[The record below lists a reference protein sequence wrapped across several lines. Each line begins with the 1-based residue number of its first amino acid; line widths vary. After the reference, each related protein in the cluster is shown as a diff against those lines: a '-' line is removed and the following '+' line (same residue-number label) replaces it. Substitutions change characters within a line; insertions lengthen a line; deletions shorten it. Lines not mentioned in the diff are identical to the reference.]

1 MIQITNIEQLIM
13 KNLKVGIVG
22 HGFVGKAV
30 DFGFSVNVD
39 KIIIDPIYNTNIKD
53 LEEVNPDVIFI
64 CVPTPMLE
72 SGAIDCSIILE
83 VVKEISERNINSIL
97 VIKSSI
103 TPSELKICSSLNSNL
118 VYNPE
123 FLTERNANNDFIN
136 PDILVI
142 GGSKASSDYVN
153 KIYKDH
159 SKCNDCPVYITD
171 IYTASLVKY
180 TLNTFL
186 ATKVIFM
193 NEIYKIFQS
202 TETSSSWEEFTDILK
217 SDRRIGD
224 SHLSVP
230 GPDGR
235 LGFGGACFPK
245 DISALIKFG
254 EGETELLGIL
264 KAVKIINDGIRS
276 NYEDLDQREKDQNV
290 SFND

>member
-1 MIQITNIEQLIM
+1 V
-13 KNLKVGIVG
+13 KNLKIGIVG

-39 KIIIDPIYNTNIKD
+39 KTIIDPIYNTNIKD
-53 LEEVNPDVIFI
+53 LKEIDPDVIFI
-64 CVPTPMLE
+64 CVPTQMLK
-72 SGAIDCSIILE
+72 SGSIDCSIILK
-83 VVKEISERNINSIL
+83 VVKEISDRNISSIL
-97 VIKSSI
+97 VIKSTI
-103 TPSELKICSSLNSNL
+103 TPLELKICSSLNSNI

-142 GGSKASSDYVN
+142 GGSKVNSDYIN

-171 IYTASLVKY
+171 INTASLVKY

-193 NEIYKIFQS
+193 NEIYRIFKS
-202 TETSSSWEEFTDILK
+202 TDVSSSWEEFTDVLK
-217 SDRRIGD
+217 SDSRVGD
-224 SHLSVP
+224 THLLVP
-230 GPDGR
+230 GPDGK

-254 EGETELLGIL
+254 ESETEMLGLL
-264 KAVKIINDGIRS
+264 KAVKEINDSIRS

-290 SFND
+290 SFEG

>member
-1 MIQITNIEQLIM
+1 M
-13 KNLKVGIVG
+13 KNLKIGIVG

-30 DFGFSVNVD
+30 DFGFSVNTD
-39 KIIIDPIYNTNIKD
+39 KTIIDPIYNSNIKD
-53 LEEVNPDVIFI
+53 LQEVDPDVIFI
-64 CVPTPMLE
+64 CVPTPMLS
-72 SGAIDCSIILE
+72 SGAIDCSIIID
-83 VVKEISERNINSIL
+83 VIKEITERNINSIL

-103 TPSELKICSSLNSNL
+103 TPSKLKICTELNSNL

-142 GGSKASSDYVN
+142 GGSKKNADFVDR
-153 KIYKDH
+153 IHKDH
-159 SKCNDCPVYITD
+159 SLCNECPVFITD
-171 IYTASLVKY
+171 VFTASLVKY

-186 ATKVIFM
+186 ATKVLFM

-202 TETSSSWEEFTDILK
+202 TDTSSSWEEFTDILK
-217 SDRRIGD
+217 SDARIGD

-245 DISALIKFG
+245 DISALIKFAEE
-254 EGETELLGIL
+254 EGKKLQLLES
-264 KAVKIINDGIRS
+264 VKSINNEIRS
-276 NYEDLDQREKDQNV
+276 SYGDLDEREKEQNV
-290 SFND
+290 SFKV

>member
-1 MIQITNIEQLIM
+1 ME
-13 KNLKVGIVG
+13 NLKIGIVG

-30 DFGFSVNVD
+30 DFGFSVNTD
-39 KIIIDPIYNTNIKD
+39 KTIIDPVYNSNIKD
-53 LEEVNPDVIFI
+53 LEEVDPDVIFI
-64 CVPTPMLE
+64 CVPTPML
-72 SGAIDCSIILE
+72 STGAIDCSIIID
-83 VVKEISERNINSIL
+83 VIKEITERNINSIL

-103 TPSELKICSSLNSNL
+103 TPSELKICSSLNPNL

-142 GGSKASSDYVN
+142 GGSKVSSDYVN

-217 SDRRIGD
+217 SDSRIGH

-245 DISALIKFG
+245 DISALISFAEE
-254 EGETELLGIL
+254 EGKKLQLLES
-264 KAVKIINDGIRS
+264 VKSINNKIRS
-276 NYEDLDQREKDQNV
+276 SYSELDEREKEQNV
-290 SFND
+290 SFKV